1 MFSFRLPPLR
11 ERSEDIPLLAT
22 HLLRQIKPEA
32 TLAPGALAALTAYR
46 WPGNVRELKNAVEA
60 AAALAAD
67 VIEPKHLNA
76 GLQLQTEFH
85 PPAPPEAQ
93 AFRNLDERLA
103 ALEKSWIL
111 EALAKTGGV
120 QVRAA
125 ALLGIKERSLWHRIA
140 KHRIDVAAI
149 RPERTESK
157 PDLQE
162 MEP

>member
-1 MFSFRLPPLR
+1 M
-11 ERSEDIPLLAT
+11 
-22 HLLRQIKPEA
+22 
-32 TLAPGALAALTAYR
+32 
-46 WPGNVRELKNAVEA
+46 
-60 AAALAAD
+60 
-67 VIEPKHLNA
+67 
-76 GLQLQTEFH
+76 
-85 PPAPPEAQ
+85 
-93 AFRNLDERLA
+93 
-103 ALEKSWIL
+103 EKSWIL